1 MRHHPFTLD
10 AVIQS
15 FFEKR
20 FDWWKDCDWHF
31 DSSSRTLHII
41 CAVQGLR
48 GQILRDSGKL
58 SRTNIGIDKFVIS
71 RAGYQDFKIL
81 CLARYSFSHFLVER
95 V

>member
-1 MRHHPFTLD
+1 MHNHLFTLD
-10 AVIQS
+10 TVIQT

-20 FDWWKDCDWHF
+20 FDWWTDCDWHF
-31 DSSSRTLHII
+31 NACNRTLHII
-41 CAVQGLR
+41 CTGEGLR

-71 RAGYQDFKIL
+71 RPGYQDFNIL
-81 CLARYSFSHFLVER
+81 CLSRYSFSRFLIER